1 MGCSSM
7 TYSRMDGKIIKHEKI
22 QLDINNIKKNKE
34 LLQAQNLIHLITFLR
49 NKIIFEYDNLIYN
62 TGACIFK
69 SPNIM
74 HCVQCLFYKISAD
87 CGGNLNSAQFTFK
100 EDPPFFSINEKK
112 ISDETKNIL
121 NDLMEFITKLKDYR
135 ILIKQLDKETPKLMY
150 IVFENSN
157 DVSKDNLNKINKAI
171 SLFQDLTKLRNVIL
185 MEYKNEIYDLIM
197 SNNSYCLPINKIGNL
212 AIEKNIKD
220 KYEIAFLFNQFKKDE
235 KFMNHFRNEDMSIY
249 KSINEAKEIMK
260 KKLEQEK
267 IQDEDILKEN
277 DIINDNKTNK
287 TSTSTINNLSSSY
300 KINLPNT

>member
-7 TYSRMDGKIIKHEKI
+7 TYSRMDGKIIKQEKI

-171 SLFQDLTKLRNVIL
+171 SLFQDLTKLNNVIL

-267 IQDEDILKEN
+267 IQEEDILKEN

>member
-1 MGCSSM
+1 
-7 TYSRMDGKIIKHEKI
+7 MDGKIIKQEKI

>member
-7 TYSRMDGKIIKHEKI
+7 TYSRMDGKIIKQEKI

-100 EDPPFFSINEKK
+100 EDPPFFSINEKN

>member
-7 TYSRMDGKIIKHEKI
+7 TYSRMDGKIIKQEKI

-171 SLFQDLTKLRNVIL
+171 SLFQDLTKLNNVIL

-235 KFMNHFRNEDMSIY
+235 KFMNHFRKEDMSIY

>member
-7 TYSRMDGKIIKHEKI
+7 TYSRMDGKIIKQEKI

-235 KFMNHFRNEDMSIY
+235 KFMNHFRKEDMSIY

-277 DIINDNKTNK
+277 DIINDNRTNK

>member
-1 MGCSSM
+1 MGCSNM
-7 TYSRMDGKIIKHEKI
+7 TYSRMDGKIIKQEKI
-22 QLDINNIKKNKE
+22 QLDIPNIKKNKE
-34 LLQAQNLIHLITFLR
+34 LSQAQNLIHLITFLR
-49 NKIIFEYDNLIYN
+49 NKIIYEYDNLIYN

-87 CGGNLNSAQFTFK
+87 CGGNLNSAQFSFK
-100 EDPPFFSINEKK
+100 EDPPFFSINENK
-112 ISDETKNIL
+112 ISEETKNIL
-121 NDLMEFITKLKDYR
+121 HELLEFITKLRDYR
-135 ILIKQLDKETPKLMY
+135 ILIRQLDKETPKLMY

>member
-1 MGCSSM
+1 M
-7 TYSRMDGKIIKHEKI
+7 HAF
-22 QLDINNIKKNKE
+22 L
-34 LLQAQNLIHLITFLR
+34 NLR
-49 NKIIFEYDNLIYN
+49 IF
-62 TGACIFK
+62 
-69 SPNIM
+69 
-74 HCVQCLFYKISAD
+74 
-87 CGGNLNSAQFTFK
+87 
-100 EDPPFFSINEKK
+100 
-112 ISDETKNIL
+112 IL

-235 KFMNHFRNEDMSIY
+235 KFMNHFRKEDMSIY

>member
-7 TYSRMDGKIIKHEKI
+7 TYSRMDGKIIKQEKI

-69 SPNIM
+69 SPNIL

-287 TSTSTINNLSSSY
+287 TSTSTINNLSNSY

>member
-7 TYSRMDGKIIKHEKI
+7 TYSRMDGKIIKQEKI

>member
-7 TYSRMDGKIIKHEKI
+7 TYSRMDGKIIKQEKI

-277 DIINDNKTNK
+277 DIINDNRTNK

>member
-7 TYSRMDGKIIKHEKI
+7 TYSRMDGKIIKQEKI

-49 NKIIFEYDNLIYN
+49 NKIIFEYDNLIYK

-235 KFMNHFRNEDMSIY
+235 KFMNHFRKEDMSIY

-267 IQDEDILKEN
+267 IQEEDILNEN

>member
-7 TYSRMDGKIIKHEKI
+7 TYSRMDGKIIKQEKI

-100 EDPPFFSINEKK
+100 EDPPFFSINEKN

-121 NDLMEFITKLKDYR
+121 NDLMEFITKLKDCR

>member
-1 MGCSSM
+1 MGCSSV
-7 TYSRMDGKIIKHEKI
+7 TYSRMDGKIIKQEKI

-100 EDPPFFSINEKK
+100 EEPPFFSINEKK

-171 SLFQDLTKLRNVIL
+171 SLFQDLRKLRNVIL

-235 KFMNHFRNEDMSIY
+235 KFMNHFRKEDMSIY

>member
-1 MGCSSM
+1 MGCSSV
-7 TYSRMDGKIIKHEKI
+7 TYSRMDGKIIKQEKI

-87 CGGNLNSAQFTFK
+87 CGGNLNSAQFIFK

-171 SLFQDLTKLRNVIL
+171 SLFQDLRKLRNVIL

-235 KFMNHFRNEDMSIY
+235 KFMNHFRKEDMSIY

>member
-7 TYSRMDGKIIKHEKI
+7 TYSRMDGKIIKQEKI

-87 CGGNLNSAQFTFK
+87 CGGNLNSAQFIFK

-150 IVFENSN
+150 IIFENSN

-235 KFMNHFRNEDMSIY
+235 KFMNHFRKEDMSIY

>member
-7 TYSRMDGKIIKHEKI
+7 TYSRMDGKIIKQEKI

-171 SLFQDLTKLRNVIL
+171 SLFQDLTKLTNVIL

-235 KFMNHFRNEDMSIY
+235 KFMNHFRKEDMSIY

>member
-7 TYSRMDGKIIKHEKI
+7 TYSRMDGKIIKQEKI

-185 MEYKNEIYDLIM
+185 MEYKNEIHDLIM

-235 KFMNHFRNEDMSIY
+235 KFMNHFRKEDMSIY

-300 KINLPNT
+300 KINLPNI

>member
-7 TYSRMDGKIIKHEKI
+7 TYSRMDGKIIKQEKI

-121 NDLMEFITKLKDYR
+121 NDLMEFITKLKDCR

-287 TSTSTINNLSSSY
+287 TSTSTINNLSSSF

>member
-7 TYSRMDGKIIKHEKI
+7 TYSRMDGKIIKQEKI

-112 ISDETKNIL
+112 ISDETKIIL

>member
-7 TYSRMDGKIIKHEKI
+7 TYSRMDGKIIKQEKI

-100 EDPPFFSINEKK
+100 EDPPFFSINEKN

-171 SLFQDLTKLRNVIL
+171 SLFQDLRKLRNVIL

>member
-7 TYSRMDGKIIKHEKI
+7 TYSRMDGKIIKQEKI

-49 NKIIFEYDNLIYN
+49 NKIIYEYDNLIYN

-100 EDPPFFSINEKK
+100 EDPPFFSINEKN

>member
-7 TYSRMDGKIIKHEKI
+7 TYSRMDGKIIKQEKI

-150 IVFENSN
+150 IIFENSN

-267 IQDEDILKEN
+267 IQDEDILEEN

>member
-1 MGCSSM
+1 MGCSSV
-7 TYSRMDGKIIKHEKI
+7 TYSRMDGKIIKQEKI

-87 CGGNLNSAQFTFK
+87 CGGNLNSAQFIFK

-235 KFMNHFRNEDMSIY
+235 KFMNHFRKEDMSIY

>member
-7 TYSRMDGKIIKHEKI
+7 TYSRMDGKIIKQEKI

-235 KFMNHFRNEDMSIY
+235 KFMNHFRKEDMSIY

>member
-7 TYSRMDGKIIKHEKI
+7 TYSRMDGKIIKQEKI

-100 EDPPFFSINEKK
+100 EDPPFFSINEKN

-235 KFMNHFRNEDMSIY
+235 KFMNHFRKEDMSIY

>member
-1 MGCSSM
+1 MGCSNM
-7 TYSRMDGKIIKHEKI
+7 TYSRMDGKIIKQEKI
-22 QLDINNIKKNKE
+22 QLDIPNIKKNKE
-34 LLQAQNLIHLITFLR
+34 LSQAQNLIHLITFLR
-49 NKIIFEYDNLIYN
+49 NKIIYEYDNLIYN

-87 CGGNLNSAQFTFK
+87 CGGNLNSAQFSFK
-100 EDPPFFSINEKK
+100 EDPPFFSINENK
-112 ISDETKNIL
+112 ISEETKNIL
-121 NDLMEFITKLKDYR
+121 HELLEFITKLRDYR
-135 ILIKQLDKETPKLMY
+135 ILIRQLDKETPKLMY

-157 DVSKDNLNKINKAI
+157 DVSKDNLDKINKAI

-220 KYEIAFLFNQFKKDE
+220 KYEIAFLFNQYKKDE
-235 KFMNHFRNEDMSIY
+235 KFMNHFRKEDMSIY

>member
-7 TYSRMDGKIIKHEKI
+7 TYSRMDGKIIKQEKI

-100 EDPPFFSINEKK
+100 EDPPFFSIKEKK

-235 KFMNHFRNEDMSIY
+235 KFMNHFEKKICLFI
-249 KSINEAKEIMK
+249 KVLMK
-260 KKLEQEK
+260 QKR
-267 IQDEDILKEN
+267 
-277 DIINDNKTNK
+277 
-287 TSTSTINNLSSSY
+287 
-300 KINLPNT
+300 